1 MVFWAVMGEAYVQSH
16 RVDLLCRTPRHDGR
30 DSRAFYEAT
39 MHLPGTGVGEVKPSD
54 QGHADSPGPGAR
66 AELLITIPAIYP
78 LEAWDRCHLELPRQP
93 R

>member
-1 MVFWAVMGEAYVQSH
+1 MFNLTVWTYHVERLDTMAETSH
-16 RVDLLCRTPRHDGR
+16 
-30 DSRAFYEAT
+30 AFYEAT
-39 MHLPGTGVGEVKPSD
+39 MHLPGIGVGEVKPSD

-78 LEAWDRCHLELPRQP
+78 LEAWDRCHPELPRHT